1 MPSQRIN
8 PPTVH
13 APVGR
18 GYSHAVRVGNTV
30 YIAGQVAL
38 DAQGNLVGKGD
49 IRAQTEQVF
58 RNMQAVLAACGGT
71 LQDLVKI
78 NVYLVRAE
86 DIPAFREVRS
96 QYLAQEPP
104 ASTLAVITQLAS
116 PDFLVEVEGIAVV
129 ARRRR

>member
-1 MPSQRIN
+1 MPKQIIN

-13 APVGR
+13 TPIGR
-18 GYSHAVRVGNTV
+18 GYSHAVKVGNTV

-38 DAQGNLVGKGD
+38 DAQGTLVGKGD
-49 IRAQTEQVF
+49 IRAQTDQVF
-58 RNMQAVLAACGGT
+58 RNLQAVLQACGGS
-71 LQDLVKI
+71 LRDLVKI

-96 QYLAQEPP
+96 RYLAQEPP
-104 ASTLAVITQLAS
+104 ASTLAVICQLAS

-129 ARRRR
+129 GA

>member
-1 MPSQRIN
+1 MPKQVIN

-13 APVGR
+13 SPIGR
-18 GYSHAVRVGNTV
+18 GYAHAVKVGDTV

-38 DAQGNLVGKGD
+38 DPQGNLVGKGD

-58 RNMQAVLAACGGT
+58 RNLQGVLEACGGS
-71 LQDLVKI
+71 LRDLVKI
-78 NVYLVRAE
+78 TVYLVRAE

-96 QYLAQEPP
+96 RYLAHEPP
-104 ASTLAVITQLAS
+104 ASTLTVISRLAS

-129 ARRRR
+129 GR